1 MYANLFATAVLLGLF
16 VLAGG
21 GYGIFYSTAMLRSS
35 VLLECIGYVSYAIQ
49 MLIVLGLC
57 IASPLNLVWKVFLA
71 ASGIA
76 YGFIPPVLWRFL
88 ETMHR
93 SEARSIRGP

>member
-1 MYANLFATAVLLGLF
+1 MHANLFATAVLLGIF

-21 GYGIFYSTAMLRSS
+21 GYGIFYGTAMLRSS
-35 VLLECIGYVSYAIQ
+35 VRLECTGYVCYAAQ

-76 YGFIPPVLWRFL
+76 YGFMPPVMWRFL
-88 ETMHR
+88 EAMHR
-93 SEARSIRGP
+93 GEARSMRGP